1 MVFRAVRARKGSK
14 PMTRRLTLLAGV
26 AALAVSLM
34 PAQAVGPTGVA
45 CAISGTA
52 KLSPGV
58 TTKATPTNY
67 TFTGKLT
74 PCKSTDAK
82 IKSGTV
88 TASGSG
94 KLSCVNG
101 SSKGTATVAWNNG
114 QTSTVAFTTTDAG
127 SLVVVQGKVTSGEFA
142 GTKVTQGVEG
152 VLSFITTQAT
162 ACTKTGLST
171 LQFKGEVGA
180 GSFA

>member
-1 MVFRAVRARKGSK
+1 MVK
-14 PMTRRLTLLAGV
+14 RLMLV
-26 AALAVSLM
+26 ACLAVLAVAIV

-45 CAISGTA
+45 CVISGTA
-52 KLSPGV
+52 NLSPPV
-58 TTKATPTNY
+58 TTKSQSTSY
-67 TFTGKLT
+67 TFSGKLS
-74 PCKSTDAK
+74 PCKSTDSK